1 MLQEPDYTT
10 YSLSDLYFVREH
22 IDARMYPER
31 AATVE
36 REIQRRLAL
45 QPAQAAH
52 ALKRSVS
59 PRPPIS
65 RVAIGAFLVVSG
77 GMSLAYLFDGRV
89 RASGLSLYVAY
100 SLPVI
105 LYGAMVAAGWLLLK
119 RQRLG
124 LWLGLW
130 VMALQLPIVQVGHLT
145 FMATSFPTLELKL
158 WPLFGFAQSWGVG
171 LKLHWL
177 SSPQPLYL
185 GVNMTACVAVVP
197 LAYHVERHELA
208 VQRLRRS
215 PGAG

>member
-1 MLQEPDYTT
+1 MIQEPDYTT
-10 YSLSDLYFVREH
+10 YSLSDLYFIQGH
-22 IDARMYPER
+22 IDAHMYPER

-45 QPAQAAH
+45 QPAQG
-52 ALKRSVS
+52 ALNRSVS
-59 PRPPIS
+59 ARPPLS
-65 RVAIGAFLVVSG
+65 RVAVGTFLVVSG
-77 GMSLAYLFDGRV
+77 GMSLAYVFDGGV

-145 FMATSFPTLELKL
+145 YMATSFPTLELKL
-158 WPLFGFAQSWGVG
+158 WPLLGFAQSLSLG

-177 SSPQPLYL
+177 PSPQPLYL
-185 GVNMTACVAVVP
+185 GVNMSACVAIVP
-197 LAYHVERHELA
+197 LAYHIERHELA

-215 PGAG
+215 MGAG